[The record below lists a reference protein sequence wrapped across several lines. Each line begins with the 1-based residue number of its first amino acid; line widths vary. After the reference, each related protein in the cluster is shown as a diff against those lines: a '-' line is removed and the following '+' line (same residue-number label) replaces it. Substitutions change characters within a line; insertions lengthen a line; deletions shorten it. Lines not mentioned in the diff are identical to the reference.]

1 MSETGFYLKRND
13 AHNAMTLE
21 QAAISCLTFVTGVLI
36 AVIKSVHQSAL
47 NREAECLKNN
57 HALEEKLGG
66 VAETMG
72 MLRAKVEIYE
82 TRCNVENCP
91 FTPEI
96 IRESRAEQ
104 KKRLQ

>member
-1 MSETGFYLKRND
+1 
-13 AHNAMTLE
+13 MTLE

-72 MLRAKVEIYE
+72 MLKAKVEIFE
-82 TRCNVENCP
+82 RCAIENCP
-91 FTPEI
+91 FTAEI

-104 KKRLQ
+104 KKRIS